1 MNKGELVDVLE
12 ERLGSRRAASDAM
25 EAVLDA
31 VVRAV
36 ARGERVAISGFGTF
50 ERADRAPRTGRNPRT
65 GETVPIAGT
74 SVPRFKPGTA
84 FRAYVSDPGSMPEA
98 VQTDPFAGG
107 ALRAVTT
114 RRGGVELADG
124 APVRSRRAPSSRTS
138 STAPATAAAPDDQP
152 PAAEVPD
159 APAAAEPAP
168 EKAPGGKGKDG
179 KKDGKDGKD
188 GKKAKKKDGKDGKKA
203 KKKS

>member
-1 MNKGELVDVLE
+1 MNKGELVDLLE
-12 ERLGSRRAASDAM
+12 QRLGSRRAASDAM
-25 EAVLDA
+25 ESVLDA

-84 FRAYVSDPGSMPEA
+84 FRAFVAEPGSLPEPG
-98 VQTDPFAGG
+98 QQDPSAGG
-107 ALRAVTT
+107 ALRAATT

-124 APVRSRRAPSSRTS
+124 A
-138 STAPATAAAPDDQP
+138 APARRGATGRVTAT
-152 PAAEVPD
+152 AEEPVA
-159 APAAAEPAP
+159 APAAVGAVGDAAPAEPAEP
-168 EKAPGGKGKDG
+168 EKPSKGGKAK
-179 KKDGKDGKD
+179 KKDAEPAKKGKDGKD
-188 GKKAKKKDGKDGKKA
+188 GKKAKGKK
-203 KKKS
+203 K

>member
-98 VQTDPFAGG
+98 VQTDPSAGG

-124 APVRSRRAPSSRTS
+124 APARSRRAPSSRTS
-138 STAPATAAAPDDQP
+138 SAAPATAAAADDQP
-152 PAAEVPD
+152 SAAEVAD
-159 APAAAEPAP
+159 APEPAP

-179 KKDGKDGKD
+179 KKDAKDGKD
-188 GKKAKKKDGKDGKKA
+188 GKKAKKKDGKKA

>member
-25 EAVLDA
+25 EAVIDS

-84 FRAYVSDPGSMPEA
+84 FRAYVSDPSSMPEA
-98 VQTDPFAGG
+98 EQTDPSAGG
-107 ALRAVTT
+107 AVRAGTT
-114 RRGGVELADG
+114 RRGGVELAEG
-124 APVRSRRAPSSRTS
+124 GTARTRRPSR
-138 STAPATAAAPDDQP
+138 STAAQAPEPGRDADADEAS
-152 PAAEVPD
+152 AAEE
-159 APAAAEPAP
+159 ASSAGAAAEESGASS
-168 EKAPGGKGKDG
+168 KSSKDG
-179 KKDGKDGKD
+179 KKGKKKDKD
-188 GKKAKKKDGKDGKKA
+188 GKKG

>member
-12 ERLGSRRAASDAM
+12 QRLGSRRAASDAM
-25 EAVLDA
+25 EAVIDS

-84 FRAYVSDPGSMPEA
+84 FRAYVSDPESVPQAG
-98 VQTDPFAGG
+98 QTDPSAGG

-114 RRGGVELADG
+114 RRGGVELADAPTG
-124 APVRSRRAPSSRTS
+124 RPRRSSRSAAAVGSAADVAEAPAPVEEASEDAAAAKGSRTS
-138 STAPATAAAPDDQP
+138 KPAKDAKDSKDD
-152 PAAEVPD
+152 
-159 APAAAEPAP
+159 
-168 EKAPGGKGKDG
+168 
-179 KKDGKDGKD
+179 KKS
-188 GKKAKKKDGKDGKKA
+188 KKKDGKKG

>member
-31 VVRAV
+31 VVRSV
-36 ARGERVAISGFGTF
+36 AKGERVAISGFGTF

-84 FRAYVSDPGSMPEA
+84 FRALVADPSQVPAPEA
-98 VQTDPFAGG
+98 EPVGG
-107 ALRAVTT
+107 LRAVTT
-114 RRGGVELADG
+114 RRSGVDLEIPAGGLPPLE
-124 APVRSRRAPSSRTS
+124 
-138 STAPATAAAPDDQP
+138 
-152 PAAEVPD
+152 PAAE
-159 APAAAEPAP
+159 AEPVAEP
-168 EKAPGGKGKDG
+168 VVEADPGEDAKTK
-179 KKDGKDGKD
+179 
-188 GKKAKKKDGKDGKKA
+188 KKAKKDAKKKDGKKA

>member
-25 EAVLDA
+25 EAVIDS

-84 FRAYVSDPGSMPEA
+84 FRAYVSDPASMPEA
-98 VQTDPFAGG
+98 EQTDPSAGG
-107 ALRAVTT
+107 AVRAVTT
-114 RRGGVELADG
+114 RRGGVELAEG
-124 APVRSRRAPSSRTS
+124 AAGRTRQSSRS
-138 STAPATAAAPDDQP
+138 TAAA
-152 PAAEVPD
+152 
-159 APAAAEPAP
+159 AP
-168 EKAPGGKGKDG
+168 EEAAPVEDAAGDEPSTDASSSADGRGSKPKKAKDAKESKDPKDADDG
-179 KKDGKDGKD
+179 KKT
-188 GKKAKKKDGKDGKKA
+188 KKKDGKKG

>member
-84 FRAYVSDPGSMPEA
+84 FRALVADPGAMPEA
-98 VQTDPFAGG
+98 VQVDPSSGG

-114 RRGGVELADG
+114 RRGGVEAGTG
-124 APVRSRRAPSSRTS
+124 ARRPSRASTP
-138 STAPATAAAPDDQP
+138 TAPAIEP
-152 PAAEVPD
+152 PPTSAD
-159 APAAAEPAP
+159 AEPAS
-168 EKAPGGKGKDG
+168 APAGKDAKSGKKGGGG
-179 KKDGKDGKD
+179 KKD
-188 GKKAKKKDGKDGKKA
+188 AKKKDGKKG